1 MRFQVLW
8 VGSVGDSWV
17 ERHEEW
23 PDTVLDVQMALRSRD
38 EGARAEERAERWQ
51 RAREGEGGG

>member
-1 MRFQVLW
+1 M
-8 VGSVGDSWV
+8 GSVGDSWV

-23 PDTVLDVQMALRSRD
+23 PNTVLDVEMALRSRD
-38 EGARAEERAERWQ
+38 EGARAEERAEGWQ